1 MNGEETL
8 EEIRSRRGQVKERIA
23 ALQSS
28 LNDSARKISGKACVY
43 ATGSFGR
50 LEAGPESDLD
60 LFIVGIDAGDR
71 EKKIYKSALSN
82 LDATLVKAD
91 LISATRFHNIKDF
104 DGDGKYLAHFS
115 AYEIIDSLGEPD
127 DDLKNTLT
135 SRLLMLLESTPL
147 LGEDV
152 YKLVID
158 DLLEKYW
165 RDYADH
171 KNDFVPAF
179 FGNDILRLWRTFC
192 VNYEART
199 ERTPDDLKK
208 KGKIKNYKLKHSRM
222 LTCYSA
228 LLYMLDIYR
237 EKKFFDPDDA
247 RHMVSMT
254 PTQRLEWLLEHSK
267 SAEAKE
273 QLSELLN
280 LYDDFLKS
288 TSDEKV
294 LGNRLM
300 DPDLKSDYAKSTY
313 NFGDTMFKAMTHIG
327 NGSKLHRLLV
337 V

>member
-1 MNGEETL
+1 MSDAAG
-8 EEIRSRRGQVKERIA
+8 RI
-23 ALQSS
+23 S
-28 LNDSARKISGKACVY
+28 DKACVY
-43 ATGSFGR
+43 ATGSFER

-60 LFIVGIDAGDR
+60 LFIVGIDTGDR
-71 EKKIYKSALSN
+71 KKKLYKSALSN

-91 LISATRFHNIKDF
+91 LISTTRLLGIKDF
-104 DGDGKYLAHFS
+104 DGDGKYIAHFS

-127 DDLKNTLT
+127 DDVKNTLT

-147 LGEDV
+147 LGEGV
-152 YKLVID
+152 YKIVID

-171 KNDFVPAF
+171 KDDFVPAF

-199 ERTPDDLKK
+199 EREPEDLKK

-228 LLYMLDIYR
+228 LLYMLEVYR
-237 EKKFFDPDDA
+237 EKKSFDPDDA

-254 PTQRLEWLLEHSK
+254 PTQRLEWLIENSK
-267 SAEAKE
+267 SSEAKE
-273 QLSELLN
+273 QLTELLT
-280 LYDDFLKS
+280 LYDEFLKS
-288 TSDEKV
+288 TSDEKL
-294 LGNRLM
+294 LGDRLM
-300 DPDLKSDYAKSTY
+300 DPQLKEEYAKSTY
-313 NFGDTMFKAMTHIG
+313 KFGDTMFKAMTLIG
-327 NGSKLHRLLV
+327 GESKLHRLLV